1 MHKLK
6 LFSSHLSIIPDNK
19 RLNKQDNKNI
29 PKLVLGKN
37 THKKMC
43 LGLMSVIV
51 GIKMPPH
58 GIKMPH
64 TV

>member
-29 PKLVLGKN
+29 PKLVLGRN
-37 THKKMC
+37 THKKDVP
-43 LGLMSVIV
+43 GVDV
-51 GIKMPPH
+51 GDSRYKDAPRM
-58 GIKMPH
+58 
-64 TV
+64 V